1 MKATVID
8 TLRFANR
15 LKEAGF
21 APGQAEAMSRAF
33 NDEFAEGLA
42 TKQDL
47 GNAVTELKHQI
58 ATETARVDAKVDA
71 MDAKF
76 EGSFRAVNSRFDA
89 MDAKFDAKFDAMDE
103 KFGALSAQFAAQSRY
118 VFLVLA
124 LVAGLGLYN
133 AVAPHF
139 AATAATGPVGNQPAT
154 VATAA
159 PAQASQGSHRA
170 DRPSE
175 AGGSR

>member
-33 NDEFAEGLA
+33 NDEFAQGMA

-47 GNAVTELKHQI
+47 GNAVTELKGQI
-58 ATETARVDAKVDA
+58 ATEIARVDAKVDA

-89 MDAKFDAKFDAMDE
+89 MEAKFDAKFDAMDE

-139 AATAATGPVGNQPAT
+139 AATAATGPVGKQPAT
-154 VATAA
+154 AAAAA
-159 PAQASQGSHRA
+159 PAQPSQGSHRA
-170 DRPSE
+170 DRPNS
-175 AGGSR
+175 GT

>member
-15 LKEAGF
+15 LKKAGF

-33 NDEFAEGLA
+33 NDEFAQGMA

-47 GNAVTELKHQI
+47 GNAVTELKGQI
-58 ATETARVDAKVDA
+58 TTEIARVDAKVDA

-89 MDAKFDAKFDAMDE
+89 MEVRFDAMDE

-133 AVAPHF
+133 AAAPHF
-139 AATAATGPVGNQPAT
+139 AGTAATGPAGKQPAT
-154 VATAA
+154 VATAV
-159 PAQASQGSHRA
+159 PAQTSQGSHRA
-170 DRPSE
+170 DRPIS
-175 AGGSR
+175 

>member
-33 NDEFAEGLA
+33 NDEFAQGMA

-47 GNAVTELKHQI
+47 GNAVTELKGQI
-58 ATETARVDAKVDA
+58 ATEVARVDAKVDA

-89 MDAKFDAKFDAMDE
+89 MEVRFDAMDE

-139 AATAATGPVGNQPAT
+139 AATTATGPVGKQPAT
-154 VATAA
+154 NA
-159 PAQASQGSHRA
+159 PA
-170 DRPSE
+170 
-175 AGGSR
+175 

>member
-33 NDEFAEGLA
+33 NDEFAQGMA

-47 GNAVTELKHQI
+47 GNAVTELKGQI
-58 ATETARVDAKVDA
+58 ATEIGRVDAKVDA

-89 MDAKFDAKFDAMDE
+89 MEVRFDAMDE

-133 AVAPHF
+133 AAAPHF
-139 AATAATGPVGNQPAT
+139 AATGPVGKQPAT
-154 VATAA
+154 LATAA
-159 PAQASQGSHRA
+159 PAQASQGSRRA
-170 DRPSE
+170 DRPSSG
-175 AGGSR
+175 A

>member
-1 MKATVID
+1 MKAPVID

-21 APGQAEAMSRAF
+21 TPGQAEAMSGAF
-33 NDEFAEGLA
+33 NDEFAQGMA

-47 GNAVTELKHQI
+47 GNAVTELKGQI
-58 ATETARVDAKVDA
+58 ATEVARVDAKVDA

-89 MDAKFDAKFDAMDE
+89 MEVRFDAMDG
-103 KFGALSAQFAAQSRY
+103 KFGALSAQFAAHSRY

-139 AATAATGPVGNQPAT
+139 AATAATGPVGKQPAT
-154 VATAA
+154 TA
-159 PAQASQGSHRA
+159 PAQASRGSHRA
-170 DRPSE
+170 DRPSSG
-175 AGGSR
+175 A